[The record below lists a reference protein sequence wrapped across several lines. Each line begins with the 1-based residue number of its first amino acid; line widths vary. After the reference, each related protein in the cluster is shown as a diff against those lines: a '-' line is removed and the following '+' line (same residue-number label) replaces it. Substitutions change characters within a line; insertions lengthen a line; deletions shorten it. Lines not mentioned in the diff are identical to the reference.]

1 MTYFV
6 VSLSQALFL
15 SPICSVRAAVLICC
29 ISLSRVT
36 LLFLRACES
45 ACRLTNTR
53 TIRIVALY
61 TMLLCRAHLQQYIDS
76 LIRCMRT
83 AILCYISVAPSVTSP
98 HYVPCLLE
106 ICVEAFFCCACVRSY
121 MKICRK
127 YAADASRN
135 LQSWVLTNQPVAQ
148 TPGVTKKQKV
158 LCAAYR
164 MGVVTRKYN
173 IR

>member
-1 MTYFV
+1 MFILDSLHCIWKPDFYDACTMTYFV

-53 TIRIVALY
+53 TILIVALY

-98 HYVPCLLE
+98 HYVPCLL
-106 ICVEAFFCCACVRSY
+106 
-121 MKICRK
+121 
-127 YAADASRN
+127 
-135 LQSWVLTNQPVAQ
+135 
-148 TPGVTKKQKV
+148 
-158 LCAAYR
+158 
-164 MGVVTRKYN
+164 
-173 IR
+173 